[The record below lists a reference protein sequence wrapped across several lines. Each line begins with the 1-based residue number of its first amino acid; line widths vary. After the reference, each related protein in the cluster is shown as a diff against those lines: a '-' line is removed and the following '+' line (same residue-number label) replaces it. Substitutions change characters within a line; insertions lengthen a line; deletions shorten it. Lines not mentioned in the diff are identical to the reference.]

1 MRLSHG
7 TQQSGRAIAVTE
19 RARIRPKITSN
30 GRLQKWVRQQEDSP
44 IDEWDEEM
52 IAMIL
57 QARRLFLYKNNLQ
70 MRSGLE
76 SRRLGESLP
85 APAARLAS
93 TSFLRSFCNFSYHQR
108 CCHDRPHYEN
118 KDRNPQWSRRG
129 RCDEWNEAE

>member
-30 GRLQKWVRQQEDSP
+30 WPAPEVGQTARRFTNRRMGRRD
-44 IDEWDEEM
+44 DCND
-52 IAMIL
+52 L

-93 TSFLRSFCNFSYHQR
+93 TSFLRSFCNFLITKGAATIDPTTR
-108 CCHDRPHYEN
+108 TIL
-118 KDRNPQWSRRG
+118 NPQWSRRG